1 MSNFTI
7 QDHLKTFEDQ
17 LAVTDTKVGKMV
29 VYKND
34 NVVSTSLA
42 LYGEYAD
49 AEVQIL
55 SRYLDQSSLYIDVGT
70 NIGYH
75 ALAVHQLAGCPVI
88 GFEPHP
94 NHFAVA
100 AMNCVDKNI
109 KLVHSA
115 VGNKKG
121 TLFIQDFDPSQVG
134 NFGEVGAS
142 DNTGI
147 EVNIVK
153 LDDIKLP
160 ACNVIKVDVEGYELE
175 VLKGASKVIKQFRP
189 VIMYEALDI
198 KDWAACHKFMESK
211 KYKQYW
217 IAIKNR
223 PIAETFKPSDEDPF
237 NNTGVTNILCVPSEK
252 DQPTDLV
259 EVVPGESFTD
269 LMTRMTGYRL
279 VF

>member
-7 QDHLKTFEDQ
+7 QEHLKTFEDQ
-17 LAVTDTKVGKMV
+17 LAITETKVGKMV

-34 NVVSTSLA
+34 NVVSTAIA

-55 SRYLDQSSLYIDVGT
+55 SRYLEQASLYVDVGT

-75 ALAVHQLAGCPVI
+75 ALALHQLTGCPVI

-121 TLFIQDFDPSQVG
+121 TMFIKDFDPSQIG
-134 NFGEVGAS
+134 NFGEVGTT
-142 DNTGI
+142 DTNGI
-147 EVNIVK
+147 EVNVVK
-153 LDDIKLP
+153 LDDINLP
-160 ACNVIKVDVEGYELE
+160 ICTVIKIDVEGYELE
-175 VLKGASKVIKQFRP
+175 VLKGATKVIKQFRP
-189 VIMYEALDI
+189 VVMYEALDI
-198 KDWAACHKFMESK
+198 DEWASCHKFMESK

-217 IAIKNR
+217 IAVKNK
-223 PIAETFKPSDEDPF
+223 PVAETFKQSDEDPF
-237 NNTGVTNILCVPSEK
+237 NNTGVTNILCVPEEK
-252 DQPTDLV
+252 NQPKDLV
-259 EVVPGESFTD
+259 EVTSGESFTECFN
-269 LMTRMTGYRL
+269 RMTAYKL